1 MIRAVLFDLDG
12 VLIDSIK
19 IHCRTY
25 IIAMQ
30 KNGLNP
36 DVEKMKRLFGEKAE
50 VIIRKSCNRKLSS
63 IELKRILDEKNRLYE
78 QELVREKPIMGG
90 AREILEWCKQN
101 RLKIGLGTGTRRKNV
116 ELFLEILGMNPFD
129 AIVTASDVSNA
140 KPDPEIW
147 IKTLKKLDVPP
158 ENAVVL
164 EDAIL
169 GIKAAKRAGLRVIA
183 LPGTFD
189 EKALKSAGADWV
201 VKNLNEAKKILSML
215 IRD

>member
-50 VIIRKSCNRKLSS
+50 VIIRGSCNRKLNNT
-63 IELKRILDEKNRLYE
+63 ELKRILDEKNRLYE